1 MATELEAINILLVA
15 KGVTPVVDAD
25 SGHPDVQA
33 AKSMLQRMK
42 RSAQTKKLWFNT
54 ELDVD
59 ITPDTYGYCKVPP
72 GVISLDEDDDYII
85 MQGKLYSM
93 EDRTNVLTETVE
105 GLTLI
110 YNRDWADLPIQA
122 FDYICALAKEE
133 FVRPLES
140 SIISGQAEK
149 DITRF
154 KALLDIADMRF
165 KDTGK
170 QGQNALMVKWQQKM
184 ITR

>member
-15 KGVTPVVDAD
+15 KGVTPIIDAD

-33 AKSMLQRMK
+33 AKSILTRHK
-42 RSAQTKKLWFNT
+42 RSVQSKKLWFNT

-59 ITPDTYGYCKVPP
+59 ITPDVYGYCKVPP
-72 GVISLDEDDDYII
+72 GVISLDEDDNYII

-93 EDRTNVLTETVE
+93 TDRTNVLSDTVE

-110 YNRDWADLPIQA
+110 YNRDWEDLPIQA
-122 FDYICALAKEE
+122 FDYIVALAKEE

-140 SIISGQAEK
+140 NIISGQAEK

-154 KALLDIADMRF
+154 KTLLDIADFRF
-165 KDTGK
+165 KDVGI
-170 QGQNALMVKWQQKM
+170 NANPLFLKWQQKM